1 MISVSVYLR
10 KRERKTGYVYEII
23 SDYTVNGKRIRK
35 SKVLPQ
41 GTKKTEAERIA
52 NKMQLDIEFGDYID
66 KEPISLA
73 EYFDSK
79 YMVNYVSIKQ
89 LSPTTIKGYKQMF
102 NVEGGIRE
110 MLGNEYIN
118 NITTE
123 KIQTYVGEQIN
134 KYSRSSKTIKNQ
146 VGLISNIIER
156 AMIDGYVTRRENPVR
171 FVVLPKWE
179 KKQTEAYSLDEVR
192 EMMRRAEKKGD
203 LNMLTII
210 ALCCL
215 AGGLRRSELC
225 GLKMSKC
232 FVEDEYNM
240 KYIEISESVVQ
251 VEGGQEQRN
260 CKSASSIRKVPI
272 GDTLAGIILKVKRNN
287 LKKKLMAGQEF
298 EGGDYLLIMDKFPY
312 APLKPN
318 YIYNSFKKF
327 LRRECPDM
335 PELRLHDLRA
345 TFASLCAELEWKCNN
360 LKSAIGHA
368 DISTTQR
375 FYIKSFE
382 ESLVEDV
389 EKLEMALTRSS

>member
-1 MISVSVYLR
+1 MSVYLR
-10 KRERKTGYVYEII
+10 KRERKSGYVYEII
-23 SDYTVNGKRIRK
+23 TDYTVNGKRMRK

-41 GTKKTEAERIA
+41 GVKKSEAERIA
-52 NKMQLDIEFGDYID
+52 NKMQLEIEFGDYTD
-66 KEPISLA
+66 KEPITLA
-73 EYFDSK
+73 EYFDTK
-79 YMVNYVSIKQ
+79 YLVNYADIKG

-102 NVEGGIRE
+102 NVAGGIRE
-110 MLGNEYIN
+110 CIGSEYIN

-123 KIQTYVGEQIN
+123 KLQSYISKQIN
-134 KYSRSSKTIKNQ
+134 NYTRSSKTIKNHI
-146 VGLISNIIER
+146 GLISNVIER
-156 AMIDGYVTRRENPVR
+156 AMVDGYVTKKENPVR

-192 EMMRRAEKKGD
+192 EMMSRAEKKVD

-210 ALCCL
+210 SLCCL

-232 FVEDEYNM
+232 FVEKECNM

-272 GDTLAGIILKVKRNN
+272 GDTLANIILKVKKNN

-327 LRRECPDM
+327 LRKECPDM

-345 TFASLCAELEWKCNN
+345 TFASLCVELDWKSTN

-382 ESLVEDV
+382 ESLVADV